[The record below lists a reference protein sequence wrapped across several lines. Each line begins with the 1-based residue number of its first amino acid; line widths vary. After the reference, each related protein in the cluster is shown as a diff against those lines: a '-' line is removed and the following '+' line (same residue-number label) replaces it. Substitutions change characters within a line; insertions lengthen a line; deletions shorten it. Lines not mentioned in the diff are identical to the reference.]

1 MEEKEKEKEEEKQ
14 KLSEI
19 AMQSFSDEGSIKRYL
34 RFIAYQLID
43 IKYELKELKDIEKHG
58 V

>member
-1 MEEKEKEKEEEKQ
+1 MFEEEKAKEKQ
-14 KLSEI
+14 ELREI
-19 AMQSFSDEGSIKRYL
+19 TMQVFSDECKIKNYL
-34 RFIAYQLID
+34 CFVAKQLID